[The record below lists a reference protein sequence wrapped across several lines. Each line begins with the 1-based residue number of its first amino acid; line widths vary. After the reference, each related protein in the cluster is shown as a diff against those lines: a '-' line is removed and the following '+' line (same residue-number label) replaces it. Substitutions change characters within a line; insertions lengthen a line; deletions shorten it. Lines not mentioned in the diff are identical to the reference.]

1 MRYAGKE
8 LELIVGAAG
17 AAAALLVLVLCLVAI
32 FYCFYCRKSKSL
44 CFSNIEGK

>member
-8 LELIVGAAG
+8 LELVVGAAG

-32 FYCFYCRKSKSL
+32 FYCFYRRKSKSL